1 MISTNEFKNGICVEY
16 EGDIYQVMEFQH
28 VKPGKGQAFVRS
40 KIKNMRTGS
49 IKEFAFQP
57 GLKLKLV
64 VIEKKIM
71 QYLYKD
77 GSNYIFMD
85 SETFEQIEIDEARL
99 EWEKQFM
106 IEGTNVTIMD
116 YEGEVLGVLLKEK
129 VPLEVIECDPGV
141 KGNTA
146 ANARKK
152 ATLETGYVLDV
163 PLFIERGD
171 KVIVSTLTGLYDS
184 RA

>member
-1 MISTNEFKNGICVEY
+1 MISTNEFKNGLAVEY
-16 EGDIYQVMEFQH
+16 EGEIYQIMEFQH

-40 KIKNMRTGS
+40 KIKNLRTGT

-57 GLKLKLV
+57 GLKLKQV
-64 VIEKKIM
+64 VVEKKIM
-71 QYLYKD
+71 QYLYNEGD
-77 GSNYIFMD
+77 NYIFMD
-85 SETFEQIEIDEARL
+85 SETFEQIEIPGSRL

-106 IEGTNVTIMD
+106 LEGTNVTIMD
-116 YEGEVLGVLLKEK
+116 YEGEILGVQLKEK
-129 VPLEVIECDPGV
+129 VPLEVVECDPGV

-171 KVIVSTLTGLYDS
+171 KVTVSTITGAYDS

>member
-40 KIKNMRTGS
+40 KIKNMRSGA

-71 QYLYKD
+71 QYLY
-77 GSNYIFMD
+77 
-85 SETFEQIEIDEARL
+85 IEPKSLKKPIPGD
-99 EWEKQFM
+99 
-106 IEGTNVTIMD
+106 
-116 YEGEVLGVLLKEK
+116 VLL
-129 VPLEVIECDPGV
+129 IRSV
-141 KGNTA
+141 KQS
-146 ANARKK
+146 
-152 ATLETGYVLDV
+152 
-163 PLFIERGD
+163 LF
-171 KVIVSTLTGLYDS
+171 
-184 RA
+184 

>member
-40 KIKNMRTGS
+40 KIKNMRTGT

-71 QYLYKD
+71 QYIYKE

-85 SETFEQIEIDEARL
+85 TESFEQIEIDEARL
-99 EWEKQFM
+99 KWEKQFM

-116 YEGEVLGVLLKEK
+116 YEGEVLGVQLKEK
-129 VPLEVIECDPGV
+129 VPLKVIECDPGV

-163 PLFIERGD
+163 PLFIEQGD
-171 KVIVSTLTGLYDS
+171 NVVVSTITGAYDS

>member
-40 KIKNMRTGS
+40 KIKNMRSGA

-116 YEGEVLGVLLKEK
+116 YEGEVLGVQLKEK
-129 VPLEVIECDPGV
+129 VPLEVIECDPV
-141 KGNTA
+141 LFSKLVDILLLLK
-146 ANARKK
+146 R
-152 ATLETGYVLDV
+152 TL
-163 PLFIERGD
+163 I
-171 KVIVSTLTGLYDS
+171 
-184 RA
+184 RAKR